1 MLFQYKTNIP
11 PVMILK
17 ETEIKYIFNPYVLL
31 PGDILLMNTY
41 EEIFREKMKCQ
52 YEHAAIYVGDA
63 YFMEANGVHVVMN
76 HIYSYAFRE
85 QEHACVLRLKKYSE
99 KNLSN
104 IARNARKQMGR
115 EYANTR
121 ELIYARLRK
130 DSDIKDS
137 SNRSF
142 CSRLVAQ
149 SYADEGIN
157 ILPNADY
164 CEPDDFLKSDML
176 TLVEDGVVP
185 VSNDLLNVVINNQ
198 KFREDKEIESPN
210 AEMFKELSRLY
221 EEDIQDL
228 TQFLQASINK
238 PHLDEQAID
247 VVKSSDMFKHMV
259 VIYKEMPWFMDDNSF
274 LSHFE
279 DVDKGMHFLYSQMN
293 HYDHTILPDYKELH
307 LQLIVIAYYQPQS
320 KLIEFVKDYI
330 ADMVEE
336 AITCRKRL
344 ADLFELMI
352 LTHNESLKAFFD
364 KYGIYAEYEYVDKP
378 TDIGFIL
385 EEVMKASI
393 RS

>member
-1 MLFQYKTNIP
+1 MLFQYRTNIP
-11 PVMILK
+11 SIMILK

-63 YFMEANGVHVVMN
+63 YFMEANGAYVVMN

-85 QEHACVLRLKKYSE
+85 QNHACVLRLKKYSE

-130 DSDIKDS
+130 DSEIKDS

-157 ILPNADY
+157 VLPNADY
-164 CEPDDFLKSDML
+164 CEPDDFLNSDML
-176 TLVEDGVVP
+176 TIIKDGVVP
-185 VSNDLLNVVINNQ
+185 ISNDLLNVVINNQ
-198 KFREDKEIESPN
+198 KYREDKEIESPN
-210 AEMFKELSRLY
+210 AEMFKELSGLY

-259 VIYKEMPWFMDDNSF
+259 MINKEMPWFMDDKSF

-293 HYDHTILPDYKELH
+293 HYDHTILPYYKELH
-307 LQLIVIAYYQPQS
+307 LQLIVAANYLTQS
-320 KLIEFVKDYI
+320 KLLEFLRDYI
-330 ADMVEE
+330 ADMVND

-352 LTHNESLKAFFD
+352 LTHKEALKAFFD

-385 EEVMKASI
+385 EEVMKASFC
-393 RS
+393 S